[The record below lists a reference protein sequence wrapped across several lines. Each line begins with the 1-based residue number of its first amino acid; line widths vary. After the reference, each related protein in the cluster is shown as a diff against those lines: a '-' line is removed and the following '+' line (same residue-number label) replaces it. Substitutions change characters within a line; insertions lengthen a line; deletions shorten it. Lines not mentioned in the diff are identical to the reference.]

1 MVELGIGTVTLAGAA
16 ILQSAVLSRMPL
28 LNGLV
33 DLIMLVLISWCLQKS
48 VRYAWGWGLLAAVY
62 ASISSG
68 LPLGAAPLAYIL
80 VSGITIYAKSRF
92 GEIRLLLILALAIVG
107 TLVTH
112 LISIASI
119 SLTGTFLPLDQAFN
133 LVTLPS
139 ILLNLLAAIPVY
151 TVIRDIAGWL
161 YPEELET

>member
-1 MVELGIGTVTLAGAA
+1 MAELGLGVVTLAIAA
-16 ILQSAVLSRMPL
+16 VLQSAVLSRMPL

-48 VRYAWGWGLLAAVY
+48 IRHAWGWGFLAALF
-62 ASISSG
+62 ASIISG
-68 LPLGAAPLAYIL
+68 LPVGAAPLAYIM
-80 VSGITIYAKSRF
+80 VCGVTIYAKSRF
-92 GEIRLLLILALAIVG
+92 GEIRLLLILALAIIG
-107 TLVTH
+107 TLIIHV
-112 LISIASI
+112 ISVASI
-119 SLTGTFLPLDQAFN
+119 SLTGTLLPLDQAFN

-151 TVIRDIAGWL
+151 MIIRDIAGWL